1 MKRVQPLRG
10 MSPDGYTVGT
20 LYILPHRYINHYLG
34 TLANTGINKAGG
46 I

>member
-10 MSPDGYTVGT
+10 ISPDGNTVGT
-20 LYILPHRYINHYLG
+20 FYILAHRYINQNFS

-46 I
+46 V

>member
-10 MSPDGYTVGT
+10 MGPDGYTVGT
-20 LYILPHRYINHYLG
+20 FYILTHRYIDQDLG